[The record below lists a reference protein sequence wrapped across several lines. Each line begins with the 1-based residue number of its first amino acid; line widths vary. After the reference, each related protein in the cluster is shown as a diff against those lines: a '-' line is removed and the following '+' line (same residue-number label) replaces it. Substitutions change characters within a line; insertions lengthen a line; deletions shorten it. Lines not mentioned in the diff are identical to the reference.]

1 MKPIIIFSLTAL
13 LTVGSTSIVF
23 AKKFKNKK
31 EQCAYL
37 EEKKE
42 QAEERMREGYT
53 IKQYNK
59 LEAKRKYWKKQYI
72 DTCF

>member
-1 MKPIIIFSLTAL
+1 MNQIIILSLTTFIAIS
-13 LTVGSTSIVF
+13 STSIAS

-31 EQCAYL
+31 DQCAYL
-37 EEKKE
+37 AEKKDK
-42 QAEERMREGYT
+42 AEERMREGYT

-72 DTCF
+72 ENCF